1 MAKSYTL
8 QFIREYCVYKAETF
22 LQDFNTIPFHEFI
35 IDWEDLNQSKVLIL
49 LRYRFSNP
57 TEKFLKVFNSQI
69 EFVIR
74 ATSLENDVA
83 IMEQYLRKTLHYFW
97 NKYTKINLNL
107 SPIMPNYDNEPG
119 LSVAAI
125 QCYAKFHAEAILV
138 KLNKLLNDRFETKIQ
153 EYFWGIRIK
162 FLTRSRKEP
171 RIFFAQ
177 TFSMGVLS
185 EVNDMIK
192 KMENFYLKNVRYIE
206 FTYILS
212 WITDFFKNRFHL

>member
-1 MAKSYTL
+1 
-8 QFIREYCVYKAETF
+8 
-22 LQDFNTIPFHEFI
+22 
-35 IDWEDLNQSKVLIL
+35 
-49 LRYRFSNP
+49 
-57 TEKFLKVFNSQI
+57 
-69 EFVIR
+69 
-74 ATSLENDVA
+74 
-83 IMEQYLRKTLHYFW
+83 
-97 NKYTKINLNL
+97 
-107 SPIMPNYDNEPG
+107 MPNYDNEPG

-212 WITDFFKNRFHL
+212 